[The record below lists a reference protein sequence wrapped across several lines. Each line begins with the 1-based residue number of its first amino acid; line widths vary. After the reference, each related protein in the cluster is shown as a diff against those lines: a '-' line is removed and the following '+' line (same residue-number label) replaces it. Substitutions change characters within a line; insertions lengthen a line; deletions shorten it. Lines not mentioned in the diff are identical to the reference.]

1 MIEIEIINASLE
13 SSAVGITVDTFCVV
27 KLFGRE
33 IARTFS
39 CPDNIEPIW
48 NEKFT
53 KTYSELSIKEKI
65 YNRPFFL
72 ETLGLSNYIEG
83 FVCYSIKSIF

>member
-13 SSAVGITVDTFCVV
+13 NSLAGLSLDPFCIV

-33 IARTFS
+33 IARTQS
-39 CPDNIEPIW
+39 SSDSTDPIW
-48 NEKFT
+48 NEKFC
-53 KTYSELSIKEKI
+53 KSYSELSIKERI

-72 ETLGLSNYIEG
+72 EALGLP
-83 FVCYSIKSIF
+83 FQ